1 MRTCPK
7 CKKTIEND
15 LALFCRYCGTKL
27 PEVPKQEEKPEETSA
42 PVSADPTSA
51 PSPVEEPKPKAVPP
65 PLPPLPNVAGPGIEV
80 GKANV
85 GSGSDDEV
93 TIIYTPSDTPPPIP
107 NFSPDPSPMGERG
120 NDSQVKQEV
129 KKAPI
134 PPYRKEKKGGSS
146 VVIFAV
152 VFVLLII
159 LGIIAYGLYYNGVFG
174 SRTNASYEPDYET
187 AIDSVAV
194 DSEYVDNDN
203 YYGRDNIVD
212 RGEAESS
219 TPVENYD
226 NVDNVIERI
235 GTDDEYIDDGYD
247 NITDEY

>member
-27 PEVPKQEEKPEETSA
+27 PEVPKQEEKPEETPA
-42 PVSADPTSA
+42 PVSAEPAPA
-51 PSPVEEPKPKAVPP
+51 PSLAEESRPKPVPP

-85 GSGSDDEV
+85 GNGSDDEV

-107 NFSPDPSPMGERG
+107 NFSPDPSPTEERG
-120 NDSQVKQEV
+120 NDSQVKREV

-134 PPYRKEKKGGSS
+134 PPYRKEKKGGSAG
-146 VVIFAV
+146 IILAV
-152 VFVLLII
+152 VFLLLII
-159 LGIIAYGLYYNGVFG
+159 LGIIAFGLYYNGVFG
-174 SRTNASYEPDYET
+174 SRTNASYEPDYEYPM
-187 AIDSVAV
+187 DSVAA
-194 DSEYVDNDN
+194 DSEYIDDAN
-203 YYGRDNIVD
+203 YYDSDNVIDRDEVVAPD
-212 RGEAESS
+212 
-219 TPVENYD
+219 PVENYD

-235 GTDDEYIDDGYD
+235 GTDDEYEADSIVAY
-247 NITDEY
+247 